1 MSGRRWAGII
11 LMSVALVAGSVIAVS
26 EVIAGDFPRR
36 SIGVVIIAAIGLVVF
51 LRMGRNAER

>member
-11 LMSVALVAGSVIAVS
+11 LVSVALVGGSVIAVS

-36 SIGVVIIAAIGLVVF
+36 SIGVVIIAAIGLV
-51 LRMGRNAER
+51 LLWRRGRNAER

>member
-1 MSGRRWAGII
+1 
-11 LMSVALVAGSVIAVS
+11 MSVALVAGSVIAVS